1 MKGPNMKEKKEAF
14 VTVRMPESLMLEL
27 KRCAAE
33 DTRTLS
39 AQIMH
44 YIKQGIATS
53 KREGVQA

>member
-1 MKGPNMKEKKEAF
+1 MKEKKEAF

-39 AQIMH
+39 AQILH